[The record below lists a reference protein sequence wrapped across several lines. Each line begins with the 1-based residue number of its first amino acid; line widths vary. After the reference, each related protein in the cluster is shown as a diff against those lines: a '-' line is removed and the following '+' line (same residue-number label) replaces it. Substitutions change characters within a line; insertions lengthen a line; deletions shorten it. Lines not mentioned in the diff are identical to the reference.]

1 MLNQGFDL
9 SNHPIDIT
17 MISHSLVMAGAGGE
31 GRYSCTPGE
40 QKCISVL
47 EAEVTVVSL
56 LQAFLG
62 RSNFTRVSRC
72 TTSPRQL

>member
-1 MLNQGFDL
+1 
-9 SNHPIDIT
+9 
-17 MISHSLVMAGAGGE
+17 MAGAGGE

-56 LQAFLG
+56 LQAFWEDLILQESVG
-62 RSNFTRVSRC
+62 VLPVPDSCEDESR
-72 TTSPRQL
+72 

>member
-1 MLNQGFDL
+1 
-9 SNHPIDIT
+9 

-56 LQAFLG
+56 LQALG
-62 RSNFTRVSRC
+62 RSNFTRVSSC